1 MSMAED
7 RGEVT
12 RLLDAMSA
20 GDSAAV
26 NDLLPRVY
34 DELRILARARLAG
47 ERRSSAPQ
55 ATSLVHEAYLRLVG
69 SDEPHWQNRAHFFG
83 AAGEAMRRILVDQA
97 RERGALKR
105 GGDRRQVTLDERV
118 ACDSAPPAED
128 VLAVDQALSRLER
141 RDPGMAAVVKL
152 RYFAGLTVDEVA
164 AALGSS
170 SRTVHRQWTGA
181 RAWLQK
187 EMRSG

>member
-1 MSMAED
+1 MAED

-26 NDLLPRVY
+26 NNLLPKVY

-69 SDEPHWQNRAHFFG
+69 SDGAHWQNRAHFFG

-105 GGDRRQVTLDERV
+105 GGDRRQVTLDERD

-141 RDPGMAAVVKL
+141 KDPGMAAVVKL

-164 AALGSS
+164 EALGSS

-181 RAWLQK
+181 RAWLQR